1 MQFQKRLDGSDDDSA
16 LFLGNSPMGNF
27 RHRHKNFHVPSFP
40 RAILH
45 NHLSW
50 SSFLHILILRCYQEL
65 TPFGIFKY
73 VRYGLKKNIFGML
86 STNGLELPCFMMGI
100 KYDTFLWIIWK
111 LSLWIIYLKCCKLLF
126 KTTFFANCRPGYFF
140 VNLKT

>member
-1 MQFQKRLDGSDDDSA
+1 
-16 LFLGNSPMGNF
+16 
-27 RHRHKNFHVPSFP
+27 
-40 RAILH
+40 
-45 NHLSW
+45 
-50 SSFLHILILRCYQEL
+50 
-65 TPFGIFKY
+65 
-73 VRYGLKKNIFGML
+73 ML
-86 STNGLELPCFMMGI
+86 STNGFELPCFMMGI